1 MRFEIIMHMPTRG
14 GIDKISEPV
23 HRLVVDHPSKSLEE
37 FVHVLMN
44 YDFVIVEEFYPGKFT
59 KEYESHGLIA
69 LNHRYVGKIKQW
81 DRKQ

>member
-1 MRFEIIMHMPTRG
+1 MRFEIIMNMPTRG

-44 YDFVIVEEFYPGKFT
+44 YDFVIVDEFYPDPVT
-59 KEYESHGLIA
+59 KAYKSHGLIA